1 MMHKTLQPICNAAL
15 LLCWLIVM
23 TACTDDGALLP
34 KSGGKPY
41 EVVVTGNTEEAVR
54 AVSTLLGALTVAG
67 LPQREPTFDISQT
80 TQGIGQATKYARSII
95 NVNIDP
101 EMTGKTRMSHR
112 LDVYAKPQIVINIC
126 SPSARQLTTDI
137 RSRQD
142 DIKGI
147 IDRFELEAGITR
159 LSRHRNIKAEKAVK
173 KMFGDVQIWIPEEL
187 TAMKKGHDF
196 IWLSDNGKSAMRN
209 ICIYTYAYDNVT
221 LPEGAARK
229 RDSVMRKN
237 IPGETAQM
245 FMTTVHSPA
254 PTARTTQHNGRRTM
268 ELRGQWVMKG
278 DIMGGPFIS
287 RCLIDS
293 TKQRITVAEA
303 FVYAPGT
310 AKRNIIKQLEA
321 VLYTFK

>member
-1 MMHKTLQPICNAAL
+1 
-15 LLCWLIVM
+15 
-23 TACTDDGALLP
+23 
-34 KSGGKPY
+34 
-41 EVVVTGNTEEAVR
+41 
-54 AVSTLLGALTVAG
+54 
-67 LPQREPTFDISQT
+67 
-80 TQGIGQATKYARSII
+80 
-95 NVNIDP
+95 
-101 EMTGKTRMSHR
+101 
-112 LDVYAKPQIVINIC
+112 
-126 SPSARQLTTDI
+126 
-137 RSRQD
+137 
-142 DIKGI
+142 
-147 IDRFELEAGITR
+147 
-159 LSRHRNIKAEKAVK
+159 
-173 KMFGDVQIWIPEEL
+173 MFGDVQIWIPEEL